1 MTIPDRYEAF
11 WIPGPDELDRDE
23 GLHLGYRWLE
33 TAPYRGERVVVLY
46 AKKMV
51 NNRRTLAEA
60 SRYHVVSP
68 RARDIPY
75 TSAGPVLAIWPNAD
89 TLELAQELALDSAL
103 CVIPYRHDIT
113 WWITRTGAV
122 NLTEPESQPVTRH
135 PLIRRSSP
143 RSTRSWPSAAT
154 TASSA
159 EARRRRPFVSCAP
172 CSLAAIGPLLPTSR
186 TTPARAGRRTSRAR
200 AGCAPSTRRSLPAST
215 CVTIADARSEGARR

>member
-11 WIPGPDELDRDE
+11 WIPGPDQLDMDE

-68 RARDIPY
+68 RARGISH

-122 NLTEPESQPVTRH
+122 NLAEPESQPVTLASLDPAVVATLDSILAFGGHNGFVGGGEKEEAVRELRAMLAVGH
-135 PLIRRSSP
+135 RPA
-143 RSTRSWPSAAT
+143 PSDL
-154 TASSA
+154 
-159 EARRRRPFVSCAP
+159 EDY
-172 CSLAAIGPLLPTSR
+172 
-186 TTPARAGRRTSRAR
+186 ARASGETD
-200 AGCAPSTRRSLPAST
+200 
-215 CVTIADARSEGARR
+215 VEGARRLRSFYETILAGRQLRDYRGRAI